1 MSLLPAEDALARILA
16 AVPAPEPES
25 VPLARAAG
33 RVLLEPVIATHDQ
46 PPFPASAMDGYAVAA
61 ASVVPGRPMPVIGMS
76 QAGAGFAGAV
86 PEGAAIRIFT
96 GAPLP
101 PGTDAVIMQEE
112 AEREGDTVR
121 FAAEVQAGRSVR
133 PLGFDFAE
141 GEVLV
146 PAGVPLTP
154 ARLSLA
160 ASANL
165 AAITAARTPRIALL
179 ASGDELVAPGSPLGP
194 DQIVASNSFGLAAM
208 FAPYGCEIADFGI
221 ARDTPEALSEAL
233 RKAFAAEPN
242 LLITSGGASVGDHDL
257 VRPALEAE
265 GVAIDFWRIRMRPG
279 KPLMFGRRGRTL
291 VFGLPGNPVS
301 ALVTA
306 AIFLRP
312 AVRAFLGLPQHAERL
327 IPLAA
332 PTGANGPRRHFQR
345 ARLIDGPGGTLVDP
359 ISETDSGHLSSLA
372 DAEVLIIQPEDDPGQ
387 SAGTPVP
394 VLPFVD
400 GRI

>member
-1 MSLLPAEDALARILA
+1 MSLLPVEDALARILA
-16 AVPAPEPES
+16 AVPAPDVQS
-25 VPLARAAG
+25 VPLAHAAD

-61 ASVVPGRPMPVIGMS
+61 AAVVPGRSMPVVGMS

-86 PEGAAIRIFT
+86 PEGAAVRIFT

-112 AEREGDTVR
+112 AERDGDRVR
-121 FAAEVQAGRSVR
+121 FTTSVQAGRNVR
-133 PLGFDFAE
+133 PLGFDFRE
-141 GEVLV
+141 GENLV

-165 AAITAARTPRIALL
+165 ATITAARPPRIALL
-179 ASGDELVAPGSPLGP
+179 ASGDELVMPGSPLGP

-221 ARDTPEALSEAL
+221 ARDTPQALSEAL
-233 RKAFAAEPN
+233 QKAFASEPDM
-242 LLITSGGASVGDHDL
+242 LITSGGASVGDHDL

-312 AVRAFLGLPQHAERL
+312 AVRAFLGLPQHAGRL
-327 IPLAA
+327 VPLAA
-332 PTGANGPRRHFQR
+332 PTGPNGPRRHFQR
-345 ARLIDGPGGTLVDP
+345 ARLVDGPAGTLVEP

-372 DAEVLIIQPEDDPGQ
+372 DADVLIVQPEDDPGQ
-387 SAGTPVP
+387 PAGTPVP

-400 GRI
+400 ATI